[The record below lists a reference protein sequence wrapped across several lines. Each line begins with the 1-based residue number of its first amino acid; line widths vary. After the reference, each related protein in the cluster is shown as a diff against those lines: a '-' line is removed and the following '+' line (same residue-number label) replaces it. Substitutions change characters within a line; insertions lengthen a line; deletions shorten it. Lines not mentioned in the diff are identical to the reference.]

1 MLHAARAPRLTGA
14 SVIVLLSSVLAG
26 CGGATTA
33 MTRDDAEPIQ
43 PSSVSAREYGFVR
56 PAADVTIVEREGGG
70 FSSWFRFSRGDLW
83 SRVRSGMALTQI
95 QHPQIDARVASLS
108 RDPHHLERMSE
119 RASPYLRLIVDE
131 IDRRHLPMELAL
143 LPQVESSF
151 NPNATSP
158 KSAAGIWQFMPY
170 TGREMG
176 LRQDSLYDGR
186 RDILASTRAALDY
199 LEQLNARFEGDWML
213 SMAAYNCGPGCVSA
227 AIERN
232 RQRGQPTD
240 FWSLDLPAETRQY
253 VPRILANARLV
264 ANPRRYGLNL
274 PEIPDQPQLEVVQV
288 RKAVDLARV
297 ASQSGLD
304 LDTLRRL
311 NPGLKHERTPGYHPT
326 ALLVPAG
333 SGKRLSSAVERTE
346 ALPPEPPRPKRTA
359 STSTNASKRTATAST
374 GTASASTSRPAKSPA
389 PPSNKSHVVRAGD
402 TLYSIARR
410 HGTDVKT
417 LTSFN
422 RISPDAPLLPG
433 QTLRIPG
440 VS

>member
-1 MLHAARAPRLTGA
+1 MFPAARAARA
-14 SVIVLLSSVLAG
+14 FAFVLLPSLLAG

-33 MTRDDAEPIQ
+33 MTRDVEPMQSI
-43 PSSVSAREYGFVR
+43 SVSAREYGFVR
-56 PAADVTIVEREGGG
+56 PAADVTIVERESSG
-70 FSSWFRFSRGDLW
+70 FSSWFRFSRGGDLW
-83 SRVRSGMALTQI
+83 NRVRSGMALTQI
-95 QHPQIDARVASLS
+95 QHPQIDARIDSL
-108 RDPHHLERMSE
+108 RQDPRHLERLSE
-119 RASPYLRLIVDE
+119 RAGPYLHLIVEE
-131 IDRRHLPMELAL
+131 IDRRRLPMELAL
-143 LPQVESSF
+143 LPQVESRF
-151 NPNATSP
+151 NPQATSP

-199 LEQLNARFEGDWML
+199 LEQLNARFDGDWTL
-213 SMAAYNCGPGCVSA
+213 AMAAYNCGPGCVSA

-240 FWSLDLPAETRQY
+240 FWSLNLPAETRHY

-274 PEIPDQPQLEVVQV
+274 PPIPDQPQLEVVQV

-297 ASQSGLD
+297 AHQSGLD

-311 NPGLKHERTPGYHPT
+311 NPGLKHERTSANHAT
-326 ALLVPAG
+326 VLLVPAG
-333 SGKRLSSAVERTE
+333 SGKRLSSALERTE
-346 ALPPEPPRPKRTA
+346 ALPPEPPRPTR
-359 STSTNASKRTATAST
+359 
-374 GTASASTSRPAKSPA
+374 TASASTSRPAKSPA
-389 PPSNKSHVVRAGD
+389 PPSHKSHVVRAGD

-440 VS
+440 GLS